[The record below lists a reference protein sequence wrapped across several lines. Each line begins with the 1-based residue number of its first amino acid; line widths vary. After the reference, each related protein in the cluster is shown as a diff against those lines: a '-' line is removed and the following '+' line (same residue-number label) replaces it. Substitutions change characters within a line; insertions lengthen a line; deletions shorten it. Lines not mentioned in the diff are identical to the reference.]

1 MPAGLTMA
9 VCLSVSCSMWCSVCL
24 WPSELSATSWSS
36 PPCCSSC
43 SPASGC
49 SSLRLAVQG
58 CRWSLSVETLSAVK
72 WRNSWFFFFFFF
84 LAPQGKFYRCT
95 DEAKSSPEE
104 CKSVSPLCLPAFHC
118 QGQTKRQSCSHGTV
132 SSSHRGTYILYKE
145 GDVNQPTIHKRVWH
159 NSDFNFDNVLMAMM
173 ALFTVST
180 FEGWPAWV
188 FCFFFKAYIYL

>member
-1 MPAGLTMA
+1 
-9 VCLSVSCSMWCSVCL
+9 MWCSVCL

-72 WRNSWFFFFFFF
+72 WRNSWFFF
-84 LAPQGKFYRCT
+84 APQGKFYRCT

-104 CKSVSPLCLPAFHC
+104 CKSVSPLCLPELPLSGTNQASVLFSRQRVVFP
-118 QGQTKRQSCSHGTV
+118 QGDLHPVQGGGCEPANHPQASVAQQRLQLRQRPHGHDGSVHRVHFWRLASV
-132 SSSHRGTYILYKE
+132 S
-145 GDVNQPTIHKRVWH
+145 
-159 NSDFNFDNVLMAMM
+159 F
-173 ALFTVST
+173 LF
-180 FEGWPAWV
+180 F
-188 FCFFFKAYIYL
+188 